1 MDGRKSK
8 VTSWLNKISNELYGI
23 CNIFTHGLISKDDIG
38 ETEIFNIINNLQ
50 NILIIL
56 DDILF
61 KLEGENT
68 NGQSQINS

>member
-1 MDGRKSK
+1 MNGRKAK
-8 VTSWLNKISNELYGI
+8 VTSWLNKISNELYSI

-50 NILIIL
+50 NTLIIL

>member
-8 VTSWLNKISNELYGI
+8 VTNWLNEISNELYGI
-23 CNIFTHGLISKDDIG
+23 SNIFTHGLISKDDIG
-38 ETEIFNIINNLQ
+38 EPEIFNIINNLQ

-61 KLEGENT
+61 KLEGENID
-68 NGQSQINS
+68 GRS